1 MLTSTDDE
9 GRILG
14 ALRAGATGLLPND
27 SEPAELVHAVEV
39 LARGEAL
46 LAPRISRQLIAE
58 FASRPDPSAPAPELV
73 DELTRREREV
83 VALVGRGL
91 TNDAERL
98 VVTRATAKTHVSR
111 AMTKLDAHDRAK
123 LVVFAYES
131 GLVVPRSEARLRGC
145 STG

>member
-1 MLTSTDDE
+1 VVIVDAGLPGLDCVSATERMVSRSGAAVIMLTSTDDD

-14 ALRAGATGLLPND
+14 ALRAGATGLLLND

-91 TNDAERL
+91 TNDEIA
-98 VVTRATAKTHVSR
+98 
-111 AMTKLDAHDRAK
+111 
-123 LVVFAYES
+123 
-131 GLVVPRSEARLRGC
+131 
-145 STG
+145 